1 MAAAIPL
8 VSTGISLV
16 GGLINKRN
24 QAKQQKAAD
33 AAAAPAL
40 AGVGQQAGRVGEM
53 GQGLY
58 DGVARPALGQ
68 ATNYYSRLLNGDRAA
83 MTGALTPEIGATN
96 AVYAGANR
104 SLDRAPAGAGRD
116 IARAELGRERAGKIG
131 SLVSGVRPM
140 AAEALTGIG
149 QNAAQMGIGA
159 TQASGGLYAQLL
171 AGLNA
176 KRALDQGQQRTND
189 ENNTALWSNIG
200 QLLVQSYGAYQN
212 RGRAGAGA

>member
-16 GGLINKRN
+16 GGLLNKRN
-24 QAKQQKAAD
+24 QGKQQGQAD
-33 AAAAPAL
+33 AASAPGFAAQADTADRL
-40 AGVGQQAGRVGEM
+40 NAQGGAVAQVGQQA
-53 GQGLY
+53 
-58 DGVARPALGQ
+58 LGQ
-68 ATNYYSRLLNGDRAA
+68 STNYYARLLNGDRAA

-116 IARAELGRERAGKIG
+116 VARAELGRERAGKIG

-140 AAEALTGIG
+140 AAEAMTGIG
-149 QNAAQMGIGA
+149 QNALQLGFGARQAAGGI
-159 TQASGGLYAQLL
+159 YAQLL
-171 AGLNA
+171 QGLNA
-176 KRALDQGQQRTND
+176 KRDLDMRQQATND
-189 ENNTALWSNIG
+189 ENNTSLWKNIG